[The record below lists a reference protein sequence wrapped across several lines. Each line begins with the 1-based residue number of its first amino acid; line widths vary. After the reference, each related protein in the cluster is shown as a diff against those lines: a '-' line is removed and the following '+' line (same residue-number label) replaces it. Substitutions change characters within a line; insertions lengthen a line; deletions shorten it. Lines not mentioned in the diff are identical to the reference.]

1 MQTILGSGGVIG
13 TELAKVLPEY
23 SDKVRL
29 VARNPKAVLGS
40 EELVAADLMDA
51 EACSKAVAGSE
62 VAYLCVGLE
71 YNIKTWQRMWPLI
84 MQNVVDACASH
95 QCKLVFF
102 DNIYMYHPSEMGN
115 ISEHSKKDPQ
125 SEKGKV
131 RLQILNILWKAH
143 QEGRIQATVAR
154 AADFY
159 GPDTGGVSVLNAGV
173 LQALEAGKA
182 ANWFGSSD
190 KKHSFTYTIDAA
202 KATAI
207 LGNSEQAWGEEWH
220 LPTAA
225 NPLTGKEYVEQIAAL
240 LGKKPKIQVAGKF
253 ILKILGLFNPV
264 LKEFPEMLYQYD
276 RDYIFNSDK
285 FERTFNFEPTP
296 YREGLNSLI

>member
-102 DNIYMYHPSEMGN
+102 DNIYMYHPSEMRN

-159 GPDTGGVSVLNAGV
+159 GPDAGGVSVLNAGV
-173 LQALEAGKA
+173 LQALVAGKA

>member
-102 DNIYMYHPSEMGN
+102 DNIYMYHPSEMRN

-159 GPDTGGVSVLNAGV
+159 GPDAGGVSVLNAGV
-173 LQALEAGKA
+173 LQALKAGKA

>member
-159 GPDTGGVSVLNAGV
+159 GPDAGGVSVLNAGV